1 MNIASIDDDVSV
13 VILMLL
19 HGNFLCKTQLGVYES
34 LWKNGDATATCH
46 GSAGG
51 LRTAKELEFYQEQEA
66 ATLNAWT
73 WSWILYSCRCSK
85 QGQ

>member
-13 VILMLL
+13 VSMPLL
-19 HGNFLCKTQLGVYES
+19 HGNFLCNTQLGVYES

-66 ATLNAWT
+66 ATLNA
-73 WSWILYSCRCSK
+73 
-85 QGQ
+85 